1 LDWEVLNLG
10 KLENIRKTI
19 LLNAPI
25 EKVWRAVA
33 TAEGIEAWWMPN
45 TFKPVLGY
53 EFVLKAGQYGDS
65 PCKVSEIDPPHRL
78 RFNWGKDWNL
88 TFELREA
95 NGKTE
100 FTLIHSGWDSGKKTE
115 FGQPHT
121 LIRGIMDKGWEKH
134 VKFNLPELVDAD
146 E

>member
-1 LDWEVLNLG
+1 
-10 KLENIRKTI
+10 
-19 LLNAPI
+19 
-25 EKVWRAVA
+25 
-33 TAEGIEAWWMPN
+33 
-45 TFKPVLGY
+45 
-53 EFVLKAGQYGDS
+53 
-65 PCKVSEIDPPHRL
+65 
-78 RFNWGKDWNL
+78 L

>member
-1 LDWEVLNLG
+1 MG

-78 RFNWGKDWNL
+78 SFNWGKDWNL
-88 TFELREA
+88 AFELREA
-95 NGKTE
+95 NGQTE
-100 FTLIHSGWDSGKKTE
+100 FTLIHSGWDSEKKTE
-115 FGQPHT
+115 FGQPHP
-121 LIRGIMDKGWEKH
+121 LIHSFMDKGWESH
-134 VKFNLPELVDAD
+134 VKVDLPRLVDHD